1 MKILVYGINYS
12 PELTGIG
19 KYTGEM
25 VEWMASQGHDVRVIT
40 APPYYPE
47 WKVGERYSSWR
58 YRREE
63 GAATVWRCPLYVPKQ
78 PSTLKRLIH
87 LGSFALSS
95 FFPLMAQRRWKPD
108 RIIGVVPTLFCTPGM
123 RLLGKL
129 SGARTLLHIQDYEVD
144 AMLGLGMA
152 GKGKGGKVAK
162 LASAFERSGLHNVDY
177 VSTIS
182 RSMMNKAQEKGVPA
196 EKVIFFPNWSEVARF
211 RDVTDQ
217 DAQALRAQLG
227 LPAEQKIILY
237 SGNIGEKQ
245 GLESVIDAAL
255 QLSEHPWMFVIVGQ
269 GGGKARL
276 EKMASE
282 RGLTNIRFFPLQSY
296 DALPALLKMADC
308 HLVVQ
313 KRGAADAVLP
323 SKLTNILAVGGNAV
337 ITAEAATELGQLCNS
352 YPGIAVCVEPESVPA
367 LVTGIEQAL
376 AMPKE
381 NTVAREYAERTLEK
395 ENVLSQ
401 FIADIRGK
409 IMSQTTLY
417 PVVMAGGSG
426 SRLWP
431 LSRVLYPKQFLCL
444 KGDLTMLQTTVNRL
458 HGVECESPVVICNE
472 QHRFIVAEQLRQLNK
487 LTENIILEPA
497 GRNTAPAIA
506 LAALAAKRSSP
517 DCDPLM
523 LVLAADHVIQQEEA
537 FRDAVRAAIPYA
549 ENGKLVTFGIV
560 PDLPETGY
568 GYIRRG
574 SVTPGEGDSVAFDVA
589 QFVEKPNLETA
600 QAYVASGEY
609 YWNSGMFLFR
619 AGRYLEELEKYR
631 PDILRACEKAMAV
644 VDPDLD
650 FIRVDE
656 EAFLACPEESIDYA
670 VMERTAD
677 AVVVPMDA
685 GWSDVGSWSSLW
697 EISAHTPEGNVHHGD
712 VISHKTENSYVYAE
726 SGLVTTVGVKDL
738 VVVQTKD
745 AVLIA
750 DRNAVQDV
758 KKVVEQIK
766 ADGRHEHHIH
776 REVYRPWGKYD
787 SIDAGERYQV
797 KRITVKPGEGLSVQM
812 HHHRAE
818 HWVVVAGTAKV
829 TIDGE
834 VKLLGENESI
844 YIPLGATHCLEN
856 PGKIPLDLI
865 EVRSGSYLEEDD
877 IIRFQDRYGRV

>member
-1 MKILVYGINYS
+1 
-12 PELTGIG
+12 
-19 KYTGEM
+19 
-25 VEWMASQGHDVRVIT
+25 
-40 APPYYPE
+40 
-47 WKVGERYSSWR
+47 
-58 YRREE
+58 
-63 GAATVWRCPLYVPKQ
+63 
-78 PSTLKRLIH
+78 
-87 LGSFALSS
+87 
-95 FFPLMAQRRWKPD
+95 
-108 RIIGVVPTLFCTPGM
+108 
-123 RLLGKL
+123 
-129 SGARTLLHIQDYEVD
+129 
-144 AMLGLGMA
+144 
-152 GKGKGGKVAK
+152 
-162 LASAFERSGLHNVDY
+162 
-177 VSTIS
+177 
-182 RSMMNKAQEKGVPA
+182 
-196 EKVIFFPNWSEVARF
+196 
-211 RDVTDQ
+211 
-217 DAQALRAQLG
+217 
-227 LPAEQKIILY
+227 
-237 SGNIGEKQ
+237 
-245 GLESVIDAAL
+245 
-255 QLSEHPWMFVIVGQ
+255 
-269 GGGKARL
+269 
-276 EKMASE
+276 
-282 RGLTNIRFFPLQSY
+282 
-296 DALPALLKMADC
+296 
-308 HLVVQ
+308 
-313 KRGAADAVLP
+313 
-323 SKLTNILAVGGNAV
+323 
-337 ITAEAATELGQLCNS
+337 
-352 YPGIAVCVEPESVPA
+352 
-367 LVTGIEQAL
+367 
-376 AMPKE
+376 
-381 NTVAREYAERTLEK
+381 
-395 ENVLSQ
+395 
-401 FIADIRGK
+401 
-409 IMSQTTLY
+409 MSQTTLY

-458 HGVECESPVVICNE
+458 QGVECESPVVICNE

-549 ENGKLVTFGIV
+549 ESGKLVTFGIV

-619 AGRYLEELEKYR
+619 AGRYLEELQKYR
-631 PDILRACEKAMAV
+631 PDILSACEKAMNV

-656 EAFLACPEESIDYA
+656 AAFLACPEESIDYA

-758 KKVVEQIK
+758 KKVVEKIK

-844 YIPLGATHCLEN
+844 YIPLGVTHCLEN

-865 EVRSGSYLEEDD
+865 EVRSGAYLEEDD
-877 IIRFQDRYGRV
+877 IVRFQDRYGRV